1 MNADDFQDLYK
12 LLRGSKSAF
21 GVLDARTLFLE
32 KKMQA
37 ALAKIVD
44 SRESYST
51 SRTRLMK
58 QDAKKQVDAK
68 AKDAERQIKR
78 IERKQEKVRE
88 ILKKFDEMMPALE
101 KLAAKEHE
109 KESAQQQGAAVHDDG
124 GVAIEPQTGVR
135 PVTPKDVSVEFAARF
150 IETEGDKQLELIS
163 GNFGFQPIES
173 EEDIFPNSVYFI
185 RIQNE
190 SFLVHTRGQDE
201 MGDDVPL
208 VSVVDEMPMKTYT
221 RDAFVRLGTRRR
233 MVLLTTTKAES
244 DSYPDSIDLLDD
256 PSEAIPNGETYAE
269 NLSETIDNFEPGKEK
284 DPDAGLDTDDF
295 SQLMES
301 AQRSGLVPNV
311 QQIAHYRDREF
322 RLACYDMAFAGI
334 EGIFANFTAAAK
346 ELKQRL
352 ASEEQAAESGEMK
365 ISPEEIKAKLA
376 QNRQTIQAVEEA
388 RSKFQHVID
397 GLQVLMREQA

>member
-109 KESAQQQGAAVHDDG
+109 KESAQQQDAVHDDG
-124 GVAIEPQTGVR
+124 GVAIETQTGVR
-135 PVTPKDVSVEFAARF
+135 PVAPKDVSVEFAARF

-311 QQIAHYRDREF
+311 QQIAHYRDPVSYTH
-322 RLACYDMAFAGI
+322 L
-334 EGIFANFTAAAK
+334 T
-346 ELKQRL
+346 L
-352 ASEEQAAESGEMK
+352 
-365 ISPEEIKAKLA
+365 P
-376 QNRQTIQAVEEA
+376 TILLV
-388 RSKFQHVID
+388 
-397 GLQVLMREQA
+397 